1 MSRADG
7 VLRVVLT
14 DRAISRSRLPARK
27 LGRLALRDG
36 RQPLS

>member
-14 DRAISRSRLPARK
+14 GRWFDMIERGEKLEETDRAILPE
-27 LGRLALRDG
+27 
-36 RQPLS
+36 

>member
-14 DRAISRSRLPARK
+14 GRWFDMIERGEK
-27 LGRLALRDG
+27 LEE
-36 RQPLS
+36 P